1 MVSNFRLSASRIAL
15 SARKRG
21 QHTSSAPIAIAGSAA
36 PAQRSTG
43 MALPLGAQSFPG
55 PRRDLQVPVSL
66 SLPAPMR

>member
-1 MVSNFRLSASRIAL
+1 
-15 SARKRG
+15 
-21 QHTSSAPIAIAGSAA
+21 
-36 PAQRSTG
+36 